1 MLSPWLQPSV
11 LNSPLQAAGYFG
23 YGGSREEKSLDKRD
37 WMSGTGA
44 AATVETSMA
53 TRDRFNEYRTVAE
66 TITNAFGNRSPYYI
80 IGEIPKDYN
89 IIGEDVKFS
98 DVTKYLGRFG
108 GAVRAVS
115 DLITGKEQEGVIID
129 CLGDITGQIT
139 MELTSN
145 PILFKSS
152 NVTDGRLR
160 KPNVVKAVVGVSNYN
175 NDDIIDMA
183 VDTIS
188 ALDPTGILSDAANML
203 INNGNTRGQTAL
215 YKLRWLQENGQPF
228 KVYTPHGMYENMVIT
243 SIEPTTNAG
252 TMDMLFAT
260 ITFTEIIYA
269 QPYYSKPGDAAPV
282 PVRENIIST
291 NADGITS
298 WDEDSS
304 LWKNIGN
311 KAASLF

>member
-1 MLSPWLQPSV
+1 MLSPWLQPSA

-37 WMSGTGA
+37 WMSGTGDK
-44 AATVETSMA
+44 ATVETSMA
-53 TRDRFNEYRTVAE
+53 RRDKINEYRTIAE

-80 IGEIPKDYN
+80 IGEIP
-89 IIGEDVKFS
+89 EDNYITRYS
-98 DVTKYLGRFG
+98 KYFGQFG

-129 CLGDITGQIT
+129 CLGDVSGQIT

-160 KPNVVKAVVGVSNYN
+160 KPSVVKAVVGVSNYN
-175 NDDIIDMA
+175 NDDIIDMT

-188 ALDPTGILSDAANML
+188 ALIDPIIKDPTGLLSDVANTL

-243 SIEPTTNAG
+243 SIEPITNAG
-252 TMDMLFAT
+252 TMDMLFANV
-260 ITFTEIIYA
+260 TFTEIIYA
-269 QPYYSKPGDAAPV
+269 LPYYSKPGDTAAV
-282 PVRENIIST
+282 PVRENVIST

-298 WDEDSS
+298 WDKESS
-304 LWKNIGN
+304 PWKNIGD
-311 KAASLF
+311 KALSLF